1 MAGVVGVAVPTI
13 VVGVVVGGCGVAVIV
28 LVAVAV
34 LVGVFVGVLV
44 LVGVLVSVG
53 VLLGTLV
60 AVGTSVG
67 VLVGMLVAVGTSVGV
82 LVEMLV
88 AVGTSVGVLV
98 GMLVAVLVAVDVLVG
113 SGVSVAVRLGSAVG
127 EIVTP
132 NAVGVALGKAVISL
146 AFFKINGKNVQS
158 LTLQS
163 GSSNKLFVRAK
174 LKPTLAES
182 SVRLVAIIINRRRCM
197 QFPPYIMGAGNRL
210 SGFGSYDPR
219 RARRARSKAIG

>member
-1 MAGVVGVAVPTI
+1 M
-13 VVGVVVGGCGVAVIV
+13 VVGVVVAGRGVAVLV

-67 VLVGMLVAVGTSVGV
+67 VLLGTLVGVGTSVGV
-82 LVEMLV
+82 LLGTLV
-88 AVGTSVGVLV
+88 GVGTSVGVLL
-98 GMLVAVLVAVDVLVG
+98 GTLVAVLVAVGVLVG
-113 SGVSVAVRLGSAVG
+113 NGVSVAVRLGSAVG
-127 EIVTP
+127 ETVTP

-163 GSSNKLFVRAK
+163 GSSNRLFVRAK

-197 QFPPYIMGAGNRL
+197 QFPPYIMGAGDRL
-210 SGFGSYDPR
+210 SGIEHFKPR
-219 RARRARSKAIG
+219 RIETAKSAKAAKVGFNVNAAPQ